1 MSTVSVYEWLS
12 NEDKTRSK
20 RRIDGGGRKPPHNAI
35 DDLVVEWI
43 RQLREAKQRVTRKM
57 VMMEAKRLH
66 ASRPDGDARF
76 KASAGWLRRF
86 MVTYKITMRRRT
98 TLAQCVPSD
107 LADKVTS
114 YITRIRRLRMTYNY
128 SARCMAAMDE
138 TGLQLDMPG
147 STTLETQGTRSV
159 GIKTTG
165 HEKDRFT
172 VVLGARADGSK
183 MQPLI
188 IFKGKRKDKS
198 LQNFTGVVIEM
209 QDNAWMTEELTLR
222 WLRVLWGGVAAAR
235 ERRMLAWDDFR
246 SQDRACEGLC
256 RA

>member
-1 MSTVSVYEWLS
+1 
-12 NEDKTRSK
+12 
-20 RRIDGGGRKPPHNAI
+20 
-35 DDLVVEWI
+35 
-43 RQLREAKQRVTRKM
+43 
-57 VMMEAKRLH
+57 MMEAKRLH

-76 KASAGWLRRF
+76 KASAGWPRRF
-86 MVTYKITMRRRT
+86 MVRYKITMRRRT
-98 TLAQCVPSD
+98 TLAQRVPSD

-138 TGLQLDMPG
+138 TGLQDMPG

-165 HEKDRFT
+165 HEKDRFN
-172 VVLGARADGSK
+172 VVLGARADVSK

-198 LQNFTGVVIEM
+198 LQNFT
-209 QDNAWMTEELTLR
+209 
-222 WLRVLWGGVAAAR
+222 
-235 ERRMLAWDDFR
+235 
-246 SQDRACEGLC
+246 
-256 RA
+256 